1 MDVRRAFDVPNILV
15 DDIDDSPNAVVD
27 MRRII
32 MATAAIA
39 TFVVDRIMM
48 IVKLFMNYELSSL
61 SLSIVDVLL
70 PIYMHPLSI

>member
-1 MDVRRAFDVPNILV
+1 MDGVRAFDVPNILV
-15 DDIDDSPNAVVD
+15 DDIDDSPNAGLD

-39 TFVVDRIMM
+39 KVVVDRIMM
-48 IVKLFMNYELSSL
+48 IVELFKNYELSSL